1 MLKELNRKLVGI
13 KNVCLNL
20 KKRIIKNTGVKVDK
34 SKYDRLLKK
43 YKKLKKDY
51 DFMYHLP

>member
-20 KKRIIKNTGVKVDK
+20 KKRIIKNTGGKVDK
-34 SKYDRLLKK
+34 TKNEQLLKK

>member
-1 MLKELNRKLVGI
+1 MSKSE
-13 KNVCLNL
+13 
-20 KKRIIKNTGVKVDK
+20 KRIIKNTGGKVDK

>member
-13 KNVCLNL
+13 KNVCVNL
-20 KKRIIKNTGVKVDK
+20 KKRIIKNTGGKVDK